1 MRTAPVDWNDS
12 QPTRD
17 FVDSHEHH
25 PGELVM
31 PQVRFAWSAQL
42 VDVRRQACPRAKW
55 NARQRARTMTDA
67 DAEIFL
73 AAGHSRLDM
82 TRESS
87 EVAIDGERWIIGF
100 FEGAPCR
107 RA

>member
-1 MRTAPVDWNDS
+1 
-12 QPTRD
+12 
-17 FVDSHEHH
+17 
-25 PGELVM
+25 M

-55 NARQRARTMTDA
+55 NAQQRAWTMTDA
-67 DAEIFL
+67 DAKTFL

-82 TRESS
+82 VRESS

-100 FEGAPCR
+100 FQGAPCR